1 MRLPLRGACCVPLA
15 SNVRPHTIPSMLKL
29 REYND
34 ATDRQQVVSLWRTV
48 FGYET
53 AHNDPSLAIAKKL
66 NANDSLFLVAE
77 DAGELVGTAMAGYDG
92 HRGWLYAIAVHPDHR
107 RAGLGSRL
115 VRHAEHA
122 LISVG
127 CMKVNLQLLATNE
140 PTAAFYKSLGYAV
153 EPRIS
158 MGKVFQENVPT
169 QCEV

>member
-1 MRLPLRGACCVPLA
+1 
-15 SNVRPHTIPSMLKL
+15 MLNL

-34 ATDRQQVVSLWRTV
+34 ATDRQQVISLWRTV

-66 NANDSLFLVAE
+66 NANDSLFFVAE
-77 DAGELVGTAMAGYDG
+77 DAGALVGTAMAGYDG

-115 VRHAEHA
+115 VRHAEQA

-127 CMKVNLQLLATNE
+127 CMKVNLQLLAANE